1 MNIINLKNKKLS
13 SNKKKFS
20 ITNIFMNVRK
30 KILQIYNI
38 LMKNN
43 FINTQSTLLY
53 KDILNKVSQ
62 ISKNL
67 NKKYNIDNT
76 DYTISEFTINNFI
89 NELKRTVS
97 NELLEY
103 TDNINTKINTL
114 VDDAISS
121 NIKYNFYQ
129 INLNLEKLNNFYAD
143 QISFIKENV
152 KKIYIGQTPLESLSK
167 SKQLDQLLDKIN
179 QYIIENSISDNY
191 TDNITKTLTTQQ
203 INIQTK
209 QKNKIDNSTL
219 SYTNKNNQ
227 NIDKLKNLNK
237 IIINKNLKN
246 KNITKKEIDNHKL
259 IEGINT
265 NNKKTKNKPIIEA
278 VKVKQQLTPYV
289 NALYNIPQIVKTN
302 NIFTN
307 IDEKTQN
314 IYQFLYRCLNV
325 QQVIPAPIPAPISEK
340 YKEKYGIDFEKLR
353 PHIKNANDVETLDD
367 TDSGFKNPFKIPWLL
382 ILRALRL
389 LMRAVRGLW
398 KLAKAGFRKLTQP
411 IRRWWK
417 NLKEKIWGST
427 LYRPKKAVPKRR
439 VHTININM
447 SDDMAAAAK
456 NAVIRGAERINAHQ
470 KKTFDAIW
478 EKTKSRY
485 KNMVDLDTVSARD
498 LAKLK
503 QSVYD
508 ELTDKIYKNAANDLL
523 SQTENILSSY
533 ADRIYA
539 DPDFESTARAQIKNI
554 TEAKSFDDLNKI
566 DSFSSFEKN
575 LNKRL
580 DESKAR
586 YLLNDQQYKQYKQ
599 LSDPQYLKTQNIG
612 EADAAKRKSTL
623 LDEEFQKKMDDEF
636 FRKSIKKLKNNP
648 QAVALLKTRKRL
660 STRIN
665 HCKNLIDRSRRNQ

>member
-76 DYTISEFTINNFI
+76 DYIISEFTINNFI

-103 TDNINTKINTL
+103 TDNINAKINIL

-167 SKQLDQLLDKIN
+167 SKELDQLLDKIN
-179 QYIIENSISDNY
+179 QYILENTINDY

-209 QKNKIDNSTL
+209 QKNKIDNSTI

-278 VKVKQQLTPYV
+278 AKVKQQLTPYV

-340 YKEKYGIDFEKLR
+340 YKKKYGTDFEKLR
-353 PHIKNANDVETLDD
+353 PYIKKATDVETLDD
-367 TDSGFKNPFKIPWLL
+367 MSSGSVFKHLFKIPWILL
-382 ILRALRL
+382 LRALRL
-389 LMRAVRGLW
+389 VAKAVRGLW

-411 IRRWWK
+411 IRKLWK
-417 NLKEKIWGST
+417 AIKEKLWGSA
-427 LYRPKKAVPKRR
+427 LYRPKKAVPNEN
-439 VHTININM
+439 VDITTINIDM
-447 SDDMAAAAK
+447 SDDMAAAAGNVVK
-456 NAVIRGAERINAHQ
+456 LGAERINAHQ
-470 KKTFDAIW
+470 NETFNATWKKT
-478 EKTKSRY
+478 KQHY
-485 KNMVDLDTVSARD
+485 KDVIGSNAVSARD

-508 ELTDKIYKNAANDLL
+508 ELTEKIYKNVTNSLL
-523 SQTENILSSY
+523 GQVEHIAFAYTDALY
-533 ADRIYA
+533 AD
-539 DPDFESTARAQIKNI
+539 STQEGKLKEQLKTVAEVNSLGKLTN
-554 TEAKSFDDLNKI
+554 TKFKSF
-566 DSFSSFEKN
+566 EQN
-575 LNKRL
+575 LNNRL
-580 DESKAR
+580 DESKAY
-586 YLLNDQQYKQYKQ
+586 YLLNYQQYAQYKQ
-599 LSDPQYLKTQNIG
+599 LSDPQYLKKHNIKD
-612 EADAAKRKSTL
+612 ADAERKKL
-623 LDEEFQKKMDDEF
+623 LETGLQTKMNDNF
-636 FRKSIKKLKNNP
+636 FKKSIRQLKKNP
-648 QAVALLKTRKRL
+648 QAAALLKTHKLL
-660 STRIN
+660 STKIE
-665 HCKNLIDRSRRNQ
+665 HCKKLIDR